1 MTPESIST
9 IEKFPADPESNIV
22 YYVYE
27 KNMVEATESLIAEI
41 HGQEYLDKY
50 VSVVAISD
58 GLPEALKGIY
68 LNANTLSTYFD
79 PLVFKYKNSWNN

>member
-1 MTPESIST
+1 MI
-9 IEKFPADPESNIV
+9 DPKSQIV

-41 HGQEYLDKY
+41 HGQEYLDRY
-50 VSVVAISD
+50 VTVAAIGD
-58 GLPEALKGIY
+58 GVPVEVKDAYI
-68 LNANTLSTYFD
+68 NASSFSAYFD